1 MKKRWVSFF
10 LVAFLVGCTQGQDVP
25 ATHVEVEQAG
35 TEHPYDSIEEWADE
49 FEKKIEDWEVE
60 FEKEIEEQITKGFYA
75 SESAEPAIVEY
86 LKNPKRLGSE
96 DVILFSNTL
105 EMFRPENEE
114 MPFVDETATYDKLQA
129 DMILSGFI
137 VNETPMQLTMKIDY
151 SKGSFGYAWIQPDGT
166 ILKKEEHVKP
176 GTYILDASKKGQY
189 FLHLLIDATKGSHT
203 LSFKEKSE

>member
-35 TEHPYDSIEEWADE
+35 IEHPNDSIEEWADE
-49 FEKKIEDWEVE
+49 FAKK
-60 FEKEIEEQITKGFYA
+60 IEEQITKGFYA

>member
-35 TEHPYDSIEEWADE
+35 IEHPNDSIEEWADE
-49 FEKKIEDWEVE
+49 FA
-60 FEKEIEEQITKGFYA
+60 KEIEEQITKGFYA

>member
-1 MKKRWVSFF
+1 M
-10 LVAFLVGCTQGQDVP
+10 GCTHGQDVP

-35 TEHPYDSIEEWADE
+35 IEHPNDSIEEWADE
-49 FEKKIEDWEVE
+49 FAKK
-60 FEKEIEEQITKGFYA
+60 IEEQITKGFYA